1 MPVGT
6 SESPVAVKEGPQ
18 TGNSQ
23 DLWGGGVIVELRCE
37 DSLVQSAACRPHSE
51 VVVSMYMYVYIKEG
65 PGIGRGPPHAPGA
78 LRTVPRCA
86 FVAPIPSSPPVPVG
100 NATSSPNS
108 DPKPTLS

>member
-1 MPVGT
+1 MPYAGGYIG
-6 SESPVAVKEGPQ
+6 VARCRQGGPPDRKFP
-18 TGNSQ
+18 GP
-23 DLWGGGVIVELRCE
+23 LGGGL
-37 DSLVQSAACRPHSE
+37 SLSCAVRIHLYSE